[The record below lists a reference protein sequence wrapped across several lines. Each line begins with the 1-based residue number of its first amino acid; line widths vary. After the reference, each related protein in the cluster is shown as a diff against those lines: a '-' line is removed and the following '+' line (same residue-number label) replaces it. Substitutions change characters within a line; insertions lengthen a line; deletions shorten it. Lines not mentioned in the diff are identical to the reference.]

1 MDRRRYLA
9 QSARNGSQGT
19 LAYQRPGGLETVAR
33 GRARHTLRDVYEAD
47 HAEAHKGGRFRWL
60 LSTCLAGMVGAVAIL
75 VVINGSLDTKDA
87 PDGLMPALKRLQEGT
102 APPMVVPQVKRAA
115 GLNWAFPKSDRL
127 EVISDAVTTRYVI
140 HESLKQQR
148 DGRTYIRA
156 RPYLKISAK
165 LGPVPK
171 NFQDVIP
178 PFNPFKLYTD
188 SNPIGRSDGN
198 RKVARDDVEI
208 RVVEL
213 LGGILPNEDGQEL
226 ATNEVVDIINQARQS
241 DQAEQQLL
249 LAAERGGFATAGN
262 PAFDPDSNAPNTSV
276 LEKSVIE
283 SDDEVSDYEG
293 GRKVILKAGDN
304 DSLRDLLLR
313 QGSEPWVVDGLLEA
327 AARVWTEATLSFGQE
342 VHITMVPSL
351 TDPNRMEPAR
361 LSLFSFGHNHL
372 VTVSRSSA
380 GDFEATTDPLP
391 SAEASQK
398 DVAARENQKSMS
410 LYASVYYA
418 ALLQQ
423 IPPETIN
430 RILKTHAYDTDFR
443 RRVRPGDSVEFFF
456 ELKDENLI
464 DGPPGDLLYTQIISG
479 GETSRFFRFRSGVDD
494 WDFYS
499 ADGNNSRRFLLPKP
513 VSGNGVRLTSGFGMR
528 NHPLLNRRKMHNGVD
543 WAART
548 GTPILAAGKGT
559 ITFAGRKGANGN
571 YVRIRHANGYQ
582 TSYSHMRRF
591 APGVKAGVRVRQGQ
605 VIGYIGS
612 TGLSSG
618 PHLHFEV
625 LVNKR
630 PVNPM
635 KIKVGNERQLDG
647 KDLRAFQRER
657 ARLDSLMRRTPVMT
671 SSK

>member
-9 QSARNGSQGT
+9 QSTRHGT
-19 LAYQRPGGLETVAR
+19 QASQRPGGLQTVAR
-33 GRARHTLRDVYEAD
+33 GRARRTLRDIYEAD
-47 HAEAHKGGRFRWL
+47 HAEANQGGRFRWL
-60 LSTCLAGMVGAVAIL
+60 LSTCLAGAVGAVAIL

-87 PDGLMPALKRLQEGT
+87 PGGFMPALKRLQEGT
-102 APPMVVPQVKRAA
+102 APPMIVPQIKRAA

-140 HESLKQQR
+140 HESYKQQR

-178 PFNPFKLYTD
+178 PFNPFKLYSD
-188 SNPIGRSDGN
+188 SNPIGRSAGN
-198 RKVARDDVEI
+198 AQVARDDVEI

-241 DQAEQQLL
+241 DREEQDLVRSGEQG
-249 LAAERGGFATAGN
+249 AFGIAGN
-262 PAFDPDSNAPNTSV
+262 PALAADANSPNTTI

-313 QGSEPWVVDGLLEA
+313 QGSEPWVIEGLLEA
-327 AARVWTEATLSFGQE
+327 AARVWTGNTLSFGQE

-351 TDPNRMEPAR
+351 TDSGRMEPAR

-372 VTVSRSSA
+372 VTVSRNAS
-380 GDFEATTDPLP
+380 GDFEATADPLP
-391 SAEASQK
+391 SAQASKK
-398 DVAARENQKSMS
+398 DEAARENQKSMS
-410 LYASVYYA
+410 LYSSVYYA

-423 IPPETIN
+423 IPPETIMQ
-430 RILKTHAYDTDFR
+430 ILKTHAYDTDFR
-443 RRVRPGDSVEFFF
+443 QRVRPGDSVEFFF
-456 ELKDENLI
+456 NLRDEDLT

-479 GETSRFFRFRSGVDD
+479 GEASRFFRYRAATDD
-494 WDFYS
+494 WDYYS
-499 ADGNNSRRFLLPKP
+499 ADGNNSRRFLMRKP
-513 VSGNGVRLTSGFGMR
+513 VRGGNVRLTSGFGLR

-543 WAART
+543 WAARS

-591 APGVKAGVRVRQGQ
+591 ARGVKAGVRVRQGQ
-605 VIGYIGS
+605 VIGYVGS

-657 ARLDSLMRRTPVMT
+657 ARLDQLMRRTPVMT